1 MRIHNLAMLAIH
13 LVGFQLSAQLP
24 QLTSSDKQSPI
35 TIKKLDADI
44 LVLGNRVNVT
54 YTLTLYNPS
63 DKVLEATFLLP
74 LPDGAQVTRYAL
86 DIQGKLREAVPV
98 EKQKATQVFESIEK
112 RRVDPGLLEK
122 TEANVFRTRIYPVP
136 SKGQRQILIS
146 FEKELGFNA
155 ANELVLQLPFEY
167 EGAIEEFNLN
177 TVVQQQSPTPVLEAS
192 PVKGFSLSE
201 QDGKFCGYIRSSK
214 INLSGNLKIRIPKSK
229 DQVETYVQSHNGDRY
244 FYIQPFIPSSNRKKK
259 LPSTLTVIWD
269 NSLSGVYRNV
279 DTEIKLLQAY
289 LDTCSNVTVDLF
301 TLNNSFKLH
310 GRFSV
315 RKGNSD
321 KLVKTLRD
329 IPFDGGTDFSQLKE
343 INTDEVLFFSDGIS
357 SLSDVQAI
365 QTRGTVY
372 TVNSSPRADFDQLR
386 NISEKQ
392 GGSMINLSSITVNEG
407 LRQLCHESLRFLGIK
422 NSEGVEEYFPAAGT
436 LVFNSLTVSGKLKND
451 LQELTLLFGYGNKVI
466 LEKKVSLKETEHA
479 ASEWN
484 LEKLMVQQKIRQLEK
499 NYKAH
504 ENIIRDLG
512 KKYGIVTRNTSLMVL
527 EDIMDYVR
535 YDIEPPVELRQE
547 YKRLLKE
554 RRSESENLRK
564 DVLASAISSTEE
576 LWTWWNT
583 KFPLKEKNKENTRLT
598 TSVQDIDTSISV
610 ATDDARAIISPAPPR
625 PVQDQELT
633 ASGTDEERLFLKVEV
648 QEIRNAEGMRA
659 EELSTAKVLSGQVQ
673 GVQLEEVVVT
683 ALSQTS
689 SQTRPSGQSIENR
702 LIIIDGKPADDI
714 PDHQLIETMETL
726 EPRAA
731 VSLYGARA
739 LHGVLL
745 VTTKS
750 AARASTNDNGQPE
763 IKLSSATNG
772 EEYMKRIREAS
783 PKDQY
788 TVYLSLRDSNLL
800 NPNFYYDMGN
810 FFLAQNRELGM
821 QILTSLADLDVEN
834 HELSKLMAYKFKET
848 GLWDLQE
855 YMLRKVVQ
863 WRPQEPQSYRDYA
876 LALADNGKY
885 QQALDTLYL
894 ALTHLY
900 ENDIIDNYEGIEETI
915 VMDINHILLK
925 HGSNVKRDHINKK
938 LIRNMP
944 VDIRV
949 VLNWNMNDTDMDL
962 WVTDPKGEK
971 CYYSHRETSSGGRIS
986 EDMTEGYGPEQF
998 LLRKA
1003 TKGKYKIHVDY
1014 YGESSVKIAGKTTL
1028 LLEIFTNYGR
1038 SNEERKLITLQVESG
1053 DREGIYV
1060 GEFSF

>member
-1 MRIHNLAMLAIH
+1 MLAIH
-13 LVGFQLSAQLP
+13 FVGFQLSAQLP
-24 QLTSSDKQSPI
+24 QLTSSDKKSPVE
-35 TIKKLDADI
+35 IKKLDADI

-122 TEANVFRTRIYPVP
+122 TEANVFRTRVYPVP

-167 EGAIEEFNLN
+167 EGAIQEFNLN
-177 TVVQQQSPTPVLEAS
+177 TVVQQHSPAPVLEAS

-201 QDGKFCGYIRSSK
+201 QDGKFCGYIRSSE
-214 INLSGNLKIRIPKSK
+214 INLSGNLEIRIPKSK

-244 FYIQPFIPSSNRKKK
+244 FYIQPFIPSSQRKKK

-269 NSLSGVYRNV
+269 NSLSGVYRDV

-289 LDTCSNVTVDLF
+289 LDTCSNVTVDLY
-301 TLNNSFKLH
+301 TLNNSFKSH

-321 KLVKTLRD
+321 KLINTLRD

-386 NISEKQ
+386 NISESQ

-407 LRQLCHESLRFLGIK
+407 LRQLCHESLLFLGIK

-436 LVFNSLTVSGKLKND
+436 QVFNSLTVSGKLRND

-499 NYKAH
+499 KHKSN
-504 ENIIRDLG
+504 EQIIRDLG

-554 RRSESENLRK
+554 RRSQSEDLRK

-583 KFPLKEKNKENTRLT
+583 RFPRKVKTKEKRTNSDQQVD
-598 TSVQDIDTSISV
+598 TSVSV
-610 ATDDARAIISPAPPR
+610 ATGYGSVAFTPPS
-625 PVQDQELT
+625 VAENEELK
-633 ASGTDEERLFLKVEV
+633 DVVPEETRIGEV
-648 QEIRNAEGMRA
+648 QNEAELRVSNA
-659 EELSTAKVLSGQVQ
+659 LSGKVL
-673 GVQLEEVVVT
+673 GVQLEEVVVRGMAT
-683 ALSQTS
+683 LPSQTS
-689 SQTRPSGQSIENR
+689 SSRQSMENR
-702 LIIIDGKPADDI
+702 LIVIDGKPSDRM
-714 PDHQLIETMETL
+714 PDQQLIETMETL

-731 VSLYGARA
+731 VSLYGSRA
-739 LHGVLL
+739 IHGVLFI
-745 VTTKS
+745 TTKS
-750 AARASTNDNGQPE
+750 AKEKITTGHGQPE
-763 IKLSSATNG
+763 ITLTAAVQGG
-772 EEYMKRIREAS
+772 EYLKRIRETA

-788 TVYLSLRDSNLL
+788 DEYLILRDSNLL

-810 FFLAQNRELGM
+810 FFLSQNRELGI
-821 QILTSLADLDVEN
+821 QIFSSLADLDIEN
-834 HELSKLMAYKFKET
+834 HELSKLLAYKFKET

-855 YMLRKVVQ
+855 YMLKKVVQ

-885 QQALDTLYL
+885 QQALDALYL

-915 VMDINHILLK
+915 VMDINHILSQQQGK
-925 HGSNVKRDHINKK
+925 IKKDQIDNK

-962 WVTDPKGEK
+962 WITDPDGEK
-971 CYYSHRETSSGGRIS
+971 CYYSNKITRTGGRIS

-1003 TKGKYKIHVDY
+1003 NKGKYKIHVDY

-1060 GEFSF
+1060 GEFNF